1 MNEAMG
7 NCQEDENEEDIQD
20 KILKA
25 IQARKMRGKC
35 FIFCLYS
42 NSEKYYAGKIWKTGR
57 RRKIQTFPS
66 IFNEA
71 DDRGSIYLGR
81 VS

>member
-25 IQARKMRGKC
+25 IQARKMRGK
-35 FIFCLYS
+35 
-42 NSEKYYAGKIWKTGR
+42 
-57 RRKIQTFPS
+57 
-66 IFNEA
+66 
-71 DDRGSIYLGR
+71 
-81 VS
+81 